1 MGISRNV
8 ISLIDIMEVEKKDK
22 EEIIFK
28 KTRPLNW
35 RKSCVCRL
43 KEYMEF

>member
-22 EEIIFK
+22 KEIIFK
-28 KTRPLNW
+28 KTHPLN
-35 RKSCVCRL
+35 
-43 KEYMEF
+43 